1 MDKPPINSRQFS
13 RQKSQ
18 PLIKPIT
25 PQNNFRISSHNQ
37 FQNKP
42 KLQRT
47 SNNFFNNSQEC
58 LKNENQ
64 NVSKK
69 KLGQDYKQFYFEKED
84 QEEEVSFKQL
94 CLEMIMNKSPSS
106 SPKHS
111 QSNNPRSNKYR
122 NLIKNSNFQQTQIQK
137 EVDDLLIASPI
148 SSFSAPRGKKF
159 KASFRKFLAGNID
172 TKQLID
178 HRNFPTTIENMN
190 DKYEYVKSHKE
201 SVCSF
206 KDSVINKEHLQ
217 MNLLEDKLTKLKN
230 ANNKTQVENKRERLY
245 ELSLQVKKDKRKL
258 SKQENALLKWKKIK
272 DVIQNNIQLRRM
284 IIDEKKK
291 QTKFLDNLEIAF
303 HKSSE
308 FYIQNLRFHQLRT
321 MTVLKEKK
329 LSHSNH
335 QNLSPRH
342 YHFLLSLQFK
352 ENSDNFLFN
361 RFPTISEHLQNL
373 MKNNDQIYDRILNLY
388 LNKKEIYMQWVQEQK
403 LRKTINWKQSKLQNS
418 NDINSNTSNSL
429 GQNKRKIMQRVQ
441 NPFQQTQRVK
451 DYQSKLIEQVN
462 DIEQIDQDSK
472 SQLKQLLQKSNK
484 KKNNEGVI
492 KHNRFLSYPTNYNS
506 DQIDDFQD
514 NISNASITE
523 ALLDQLYSG
532 ANSLQQKINNN
543 KGLTF
548 QRKVRDY
555 LRLEEIKL
563 QTIQAN
569 NLKLIPKQHDQ
580 IK

>member
-1 MDKPPINSRQFS
+1 
-13 RQKSQ
+13 
-18 PLIKPIT
+18 
-25 PQNNFRISSHNQ
+25 
-37 FQNKP
+37 
-42 KLQRT
+42 
-47 SNNFFNNSQEC
+47 
-58 LKNENQ
+58 
-64 NVSKK
+64 
-69 KLGQDYKQFYFEKED
+69 
-84 QEEEVSFKQL
+84 
-94 CLEMIMNKSPSS
+94 MNKSSSS

-111 QSNNPRSNKYR
+111 QSNNARSNKYR
-122 NLIKNSNFQQTQIQK
+122 NFIKNANLQQTHTQTEID
-137 EVDDLLIASPI
+137 ELLIASPLQ
-148 SSFSAPRGKKF
+148 SFTAARGHKF
-159 KASFRKFLAGNID
+159 KASFSKFLAGNID

-178 HRNFPTTIENMN
+178 HSNFPTKIDKMN

-206 KDSVINKEHLQ
+206 KDQIINKEHLQ
-217 MNLLEDKLTKLKN
+217 SNLLEEKLAKLKI
-230 ANNKTQVENKRERLY
+230 ASNKMEVENKRERIY

-258 SKQENALLKWKKIK
+258 SKQENALLRWKKIK

-284 IIDEKKK
+284 IIEEKRK

-329 LSHSNH
+329 LFHSNC

-342 YHFLLSLQFK
+342 YHFMLSLQFK
-352 ENSDNFLFN
+352 ENSDNFLFT
-361 RFPTISEHLQNL
+361 RFTTIPEHVQNQ

-388 LNKKEIYMQWVQEQK
+388 LNKKDIYLQWVQEQK
-403 LRKTINWKQSKLQNS
+403 YRKVIKWKQSKLQVS
-418 NDINSNTSNSL
+418 NDLHSNTASSSGL
-429 GQNKRKIMQRVQ
+429 NKHKPMQRVQ

-451 DYQSKLIEQVN
+451 DYKSKLIEQVN
-462 DIEQIDQDSK
+462 DVEHIDQDSR
-472 SQLKQLLQKSNK
+472 SQLKQLLQKSNNK
-484 KKNNEGVI
+484 KKNSEGVI
-492 KHNRFLSYPTNYNS
+492 KHNRFLSYPSNS
-506 DQIDDFQD
+506 NNDQIDDFQD

-532 ANSLQQKINNN
+532 ANNLQQKINNN

-563 QTIQAN
+563 QTIRAN
-569 NLKLIPKQHDQ
+569 NLKLIPKQNY
-580 IK
+580 